1 MIIDLKRWI
10 EHLDEDDSV
19 FNPSFIPQGEFTD
32 FKIRLDRIDGYSI
45 EDDELV
51 LIIGG
56 CEFFF
61 EFDRKSYN
69 QIDNYFKMINTTIVN

>member
-1 MIIDLKRWI
+1 MIIELKRWI
-10 EHLDEDDSV
+10 EHLNDEDSV

-56 CEFFF
+56 NEFFF
-61 EFDRKSYN
+61 EYDDKAYK
-69 QIDNYFKMINTTIVN
+69 QIDNYFKMLNTSISN